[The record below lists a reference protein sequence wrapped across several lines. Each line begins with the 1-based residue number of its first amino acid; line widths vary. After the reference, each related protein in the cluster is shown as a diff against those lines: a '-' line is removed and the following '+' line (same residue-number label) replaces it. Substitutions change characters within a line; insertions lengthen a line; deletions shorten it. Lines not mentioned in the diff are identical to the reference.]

1 MASKKG
7 KNLSLSFSPEEV
19 IGAEIMKS
27 GDYRYASV
35 GIKKGDDERCRIS
48 YEWSGETIPDFVMAL
63 MSWMSANEE
72 VIEEN
77 KNEEEYA
84 SLKERQ

>member
-1 MASKKG
+1 MAKG
-7 KNLSLSFSPEEV
+7 KNLTLSFMPEEV
-19 IGAEIMKS
+19 IGAEIVKS

-35 GIKKGDDERCRIS
+35 GIKKGENERCRVS
-48 YEWSGETIPDFVMAL
+48 YEWSGDTIPDFVMAL

>member
-1 MASKKG
+1 MAKG
-7 KNLSLSFSPEEV
+7 KNLTLSFTPEEV
-19 IGAEIMKS
+19 IGAEIVKS

-35 GIKKGDDERCRIS
+35 GIKKGENQRCRVS
-48 YEWSGETIPDFVMAL
+48 YEWSGDVIPDFVMAL

-84 SLKERQ
+84 ALKERQ